1 MENGDVAGA
10 AVEMAVDL
18 EVPALAPEIFQ
29 EVHND
34 CYVWVLLHSVAET
47 FGHFH
52 VFFAE
57 EAAVEGL
64 YPQQGIYFLLD
75 CDCDSYV
82 QEVQVVQEA
91 QVVQIG
97 HYHCFGILFHHLC
110 LLLEDRNFL
119 LVLVV
124 LCLVLYCS

>member
-1 MENGDVAGA
+1 MAAADAVDENVEYSQRLAYSFGFVAGKASVENGDVAGA
-10 AVEMAVDL
+10 AVEMAAAL
-18 EVPALAPEIFQ
+18 EVPAPAPEIFQ

-34 CYVWVLLHSVAET
+34 CSFWVLLHQVAET

-57 EAAVEGL
+57 EAAGEDL
-64 YPQQGIYFLLD
+64 YPQQGVYFLLDCD

-91 QVVQIG
+91 QVVQIC
-97 HYHCFGILFHHLC
+97 H
-110 LLLEDRNFL
+110 
-119 LVLVV
+119 
-124 LCLVLYCS
+124 